1 MDRQARLEVLAGLLV
16 RVVGEETRRRARQ
29 MGRTQA
35 RVALPSTDGRAEA
48 VVVLVGALRVLGPV
62 LLGVLVGVP
71 RLDVAD
77 ELGLGLGRQSGAR
90 RGVRGEALEAC
101 AWALAVIVGW
111 GRRVLLVMLLLLGVR
126 VVVLLLLLLGVL
138 LDVWG
143 RRGRPGLLLLH
154 RVAVGR
160 VLRVLSVRIRWRV
173 DGRMASAG
181 VHRCVRK
188 KEDRESRT
196 RVLERSK
203 QGGDVLLQET
213 GCIRTLLSEAF
224 LPTALVLSPSPSTFL
239 STRPTLLSGMSVR
252 AVGRSSVCSLSRAIQ
267 RRQRSALAYVP
278 QAVSPLALLPSL
290 RLLLLLWTDLSSL
303 PPLT

>member
-1 MDRQARLEVLAGLLV
+1 MDRQARLKVLAGLLV

-35 RVALPSTDGRAEA
+35 RVTLPSADGRAEA

-62 LLGVLVGVP
+62 LLGVLVSVP

-77 ELGLGLGRQSGAR
+77 ELGLGLGRRGGAR

-101 AWALAVIVGW
+101 AWSLAVVVAW
-111 GRRVLLVMLLLLGVR
+111 GRRMLLVMLLLLGMR
-126 VVVLLLLLLGVL
+126 VVVLLLLLLLLGVL

-143 RRGRPGLLLLH
+143 RRGRPGLLLLD
-154 RVAVGR
+154 RVAIGR
-160 VLRVLSVRIRWRV
+160 VLRVLSVRIRGRV

-181 VHRCVRK
+181 VHRCVRE

-203 QGGDVLLQET
+203 QGWRRCPAPRNRVASEHSCRRLFF
-213 GCIRTLLSEAF
+213 RLLS
-224 LPTALVLSPSPSTFL
+224 S
-239 STRPTLLSGMSVR
+239 
-252 AVGRSSVCSLSRAIQ
+252 
-267 RRQRSALAYVP
+267 
-278 QAVSPLALLPSL
+278 SL
-290 RLLLLLWTDLSSL
+290 RLLLLSSQLALLSC
-303 PPLT
+303 PE

>member
-35 RVALPSTDGRAEA
+35 RIALPSADGRAEA

-62 LLGVLVGVP
+62 LLDVLVSVS

-77 ELGLGLGRQSGAR
+77 ELGLGLGWRGGAR
-90 RGVRGEALEAC
+90 RGLRGEALEAC
-101 AWALAVIVGW
+101 AWPLAVVVAW
-111 GRRVLLVMLLLLGVR
+111 GRRMLLVMLLLLGVR
-126 VVVLLLLLLGVL
+126 VVVLLLLLLRVL

-143 RRGRPGLLLLH
+143 RRGRPGLLLLD

-181 VHRCVRK
+181 VHRGVRE

-196 RVLERSK
+196 RVPERSK
-203 QGGDVLLQET
+203 QGWRRCPAPRNRVASEHSCRRLFF
-213 GCIRTLLSEAF
+213 RLLS
-224 LPTALVLSPSPSTFL
+224 
-239 STRPTLLSGMSVR
+239 
-252 AVGRSSVCSLSRAIQ
+252 C
-267 RRQRSALAYVP
+267 
-278 QAVSPLALLPSL
+278 SL
-290 RLLLLLWTDLSSL
+290 RLLLLSFQLALISC
-303 PPLT
+303 PE